1 MSQQSH
7 LRSWLCPLPSPAPAS
22 TILPDGAACLYGQE
36 GTLGAPGME
45 LSNDKAAHVCE
56 RQDQEK
62 KEQDR
67 EDRSTS
73 GDTESYEIKSRS
85 PDIVGQ

>member
-1 MSQQSH
+1 
-7 LRSWLCPLPSPAPAS
+7 
-22 TILPDGAACLYGQE
+22 
-36 GTLGAPGME
+36 ME
-45 LSNDKAAHVCE
+45 LSNDKTAHVCE